1 MITQIYGALQDDGRW
16 LCEDIKGFDS
26 FEDNFK
32 HHPIAALLYGFSV
45 TVCMNS
51 GLSTADGAGLGTLG
65 FTEPLAREMTAEA
78 GFREFELLAIENPMN
93 NYYLL
98 GK

>member
-1 MITQIYGALQDDGRW
+1 M
-16 LCEDIKGFDS
+16 
-26 FEDNFK
+26 
-32 HHPIAALLYGFSV
+32 AALLYGFSV

-65 FTEPLAREMTAEA
+65 FTQQVAKTMTQQA
-78 GFREFELLAIENPMN
+78 GFREFQLLDIENPMN
-93 NYYLL
+93 NYYLM